1 MSLITRTMAALVLAF
16 AFATAAL
23 ADEAT
28 GKIASIDIENLLI
41 VLEDGTRFAIPEE
54 FYVDDLVP
62 GMSVVIQFDVIDGAK
77 MINDLEIEG

>member
-1 MSLITRTMAALVLAF
+1 MSLFTRAMAALVLAF
-16 AFATAAL
+16 AFATAAF

-54 FYVDDLVP
+54 FYVDDLEP

-77 MINDLEIEG
+77 MISDLEIEG